1 MVRARYHPAAYGTN
15 VVNML
20 KLLFGGLFG
29 TRRPITKG
37 TIQISGPNRDITIR
51 RDRFGVPHIN
61 AATDH
66 DAWFGMGFCQGQDR
80 SFQIETLLRV
90 VRGTVSEL
98 VGADALPID
107 RISRRV
113 GFRQIGEATLEALD
127 EDVRLTLEAFTA
139 GAAAGT
145 TDGTKRKAHEFA
157 LLRRSPTRLEAADVT
172 GVLALQSFAL
182 AANWDVELARL
193 KVLTADGPEA
203 VAALDPTY
211 PEWLP
216 VTTPPRTAAGV
227 AADRL
232 RADLAVFQAATGA
245 GGGSNNWAIA
255 ADRTA
260 TGRPLLANDPHLA
273 PLLPPHWYL
282 CHVATPEWGLA
293 GAALAGTPAVPAGHN
308 GFAAWGVTAGLV
320 DNTDLYLEEVGPDA
334 RSVRRGDRFLAC
346 DVRSER
352 IEVKGGKPVTEA
364 VLETDRGPIIGPALD
379 GEPGAISMQGTWMQ
393 PGSVRGLLALH
404 HVRSF
409 DEFREAFRDWNA
421 LSLNLAYADASGT
434 IGWQLIGAA
443 PRRRSGG
450 GMVPLPAW
458 EPEVGWEQTRVPYD
472 EMPHHQD
479 PPTGFVATANNKP
492 AADGP
497 YLGSDWIDGYRV
509 ARIGEQLESRA
520 NWDVNS
526 CLELQLDLLSIP
538 WREMRDSV
546 LAAAEAR
553 PGLAKPAEIL
563 RDWDGVVSA
572 GSSGAA
578 LYELFVAELGRR
590 AVAVKAP
597 NSQKWAL
604 GIGFTPLVPHS
615 LFAVRRMG
623 LLVSLIDHQPEGW
636 FERGWEAEIGE
647 SLAAADRQL
656 RASSTESAWGSV
668 RPLNLLH
675 ALGGRKPLDRIF
687 NIGPFPWGGDADTV
701 GQASPDPADVTNG
714 TTIAIA
720 SMRMVIDVG
729 AWDLSRFSLPG
740 GQSGNPL
747 SSHYAD
753 LLRLWKVGDGA
764 PIAWSEE
771 AVTLSTHKTL
781 RLVAPTR

>member
-1 MVRARYHPAAYGTN
+1 M
-15 VVNML
+15 
-20 KLLFGGLFG
+20 
-29 TRRPITKG
+29 
-37 TIQISGPNRDITIR
+37 D
-51 RDRFGVPHIN
+51 
-61 AATDH
+61 
-66 DAWFGMGFCQGQDR
+66 
-80 SFQIETLLRV
+80 
-90 VRGTVSEL
+90 
-98 VGADALPID
+98 
-107 RISRRV
+107 
-113 GFRQIGEATLEALD
+113 
-127 EDVRLTLEAFTA
+127 
-139 GAAAGT
+139 
-145 TDGTKRKAHEFA
+145 
-157 LLRRSPTRLEAADVT
+157 
-172 GVLALQSFAL
+172 
-182 AANWDVELARL
+182 
-193 KVLTADGPEA
+193 
-203 VAALDPTY
+203 
-211 PEWLP
+211 
-216 VTTPPRTAAGV
+216 
-227 AADRL
+227 
-232 RADLAVFQAATGA
+232 
-245 GGGSNNWAIA
+245 
-255 ADRTA
+255 
-260 TGRPLLANDPHLA
+260 
-273 PLLPPHWYL
+273 
-282 CHVATPEWGLA
+282 
-293 GAALAGTPAVPAGHN
+293 
-308 GFAAWGVTAGLV
+308 
-320 DNTDLYLEEVGPDA
+320 
-334 RSVRRGDRFLAC
+334 
-346 DVRSER
+346 
-352 IEVKGGKPVTEA
+352 
-364 VLETDRGPIIGPALD
+364 
-379 GEPGAISMQGTWMQ
+379 
-393 PGSVRGLLALH
+393 
-404 HVRSF
+404 
-409 DEFREAFRDWNA
+409 
-421 LSLNLAYADASGT
+421 
-434 IGWQLIGAA
+434 
-443 PRRRSGG
+443 
-450 GMVPLPAW
+450 
-458 EPEVGWEQTRVPYD
+458 
-472 EMPHHQD
+472 
-479 PPTGFVATANNKP
+479 
-492 AADGP
+492 
-497 YLGSDWIDGYRV
+497 YRV